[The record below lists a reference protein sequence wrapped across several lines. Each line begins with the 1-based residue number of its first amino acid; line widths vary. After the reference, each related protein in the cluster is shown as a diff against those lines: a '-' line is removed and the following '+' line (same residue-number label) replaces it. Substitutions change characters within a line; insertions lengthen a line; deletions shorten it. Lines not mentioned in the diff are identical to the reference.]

1 MKLSFKKHLL
11 QKVSINK
18 MVVSHFHD
26 KVLTEQIIREK
37 GSKLLPHVTFQV
49 DVRVSLAK
57 KLE

>member
-1 MKLSFKKHLL
+1 MKLSFKEQLF
-11 QKVSINK
+11 QKVSFNK

-49 DVRVSLAK
+49 DLRVSLAK
-57 KLE
+57 KLK